1 MTDPIHTESSMEHR
15 PVTIKDLA
23 RILNISVSTVSRAL
37 RDTYD
42 VNQETRDKVM
52 ELARDLNYKRNLN
65 ATGLVNRGT
74 HNIGI
79 ILPNVTNYFF
89 STVITGVQEVAY
101 SNDFNISLFL
111 TNDSPEK
118 EKEVTQNL
126 FISGLD
132 GLLVSVS
139 SSSSSCEHFKQ
150 LIAKGV
156 PVVFFASAPEDVE
169 ASAVLQDGYKGA
181 FDAVEHL
188 VGNGYHHIA
197 HIAGPK
203 ELAFTQLRLDG
214 YYAALKKHNL
224 LIREEWIVYSGFS
237 QESGEKDTYQL
248 LNLEE
253 KPDAIFAI
261 NDRKAVGAMVALK
274 NRNIAI
280 GKEIGV
286 IGFTNEPVASVI
298 SPGLTTISVPAF
310 DIGKMSCELL
320 LKHIFKNIKKRQFA
334 PQKITLPGVLIVRE
348 STLRN

>member
-1 MTDPIHTESSMEHR
+1 MTNRIHTESFMENR

-23 RILNISVSTVSRAL
+23 RMLNISVSTVSRAL

-52 ELARDLNYKRNLN
+52 ELARELNYKRNLN
-65 ATGLVNRGT
+65 ATGLVSRGT

-118 EKEVTQNL
+118 EKEVTRNL

-139 SSSSSCEHFKQ
+139 SSASSCDHFKQ
-150 LIAKGV
+150 LIDKSI
-156 PVVFFASAPEDVE
+156 PVVFFASSPGEIE

-188 VGNGYHHIA
+188 VQNNYSRIA

-203 ELAFTQLRLDG
+203 ELAFTQERLDG
-214 YYAALKKHNL
+214 YFAALNKHHL
-224 LIREEWIVYSGFS
+224 PIREEWIIYSGFS

-248 LNLEE
+248 LELEE
-253 KPDAIFAI
+253 RPDAIFAI

-274 NRNIAI
+274 NKNIAI

-298 SPGLTTISVPAF
+298 SPALTTISVPAF
-310 DIGKMSCELL
+310 DIGRMSCELL
-320 LKHIFKNIKKRQFA
+320 LKHIFKNSKKRHFP
-334 PQKITLPGVLIVRE
+334 PQKISLPGELIVRE

>member
-1 MTDPIHTESSMEHR
+1 MEHR

-23 RILNISVSTVSRAL
+23 KILDISVSTVSRAL

-42 VNQETRDKVM
+42 VNQETREKV
-52 ELARDLNYKRNLN
+52 LALAQELNYKRNLN
-65 ATGLVNRGT
+65 ATGLIMRGT

-101 SNDFNISLFL
+101 TNDYNISLFL

-126 FISGLD
+126 FISGVD

-139 SSSSSCEHFKQ
+139 SSSQSCDHFKQ
-150 LIAKGV
+150 LIEKGV
-156 PVVFFASAPEDVE
+156 PVVFFASAPADVE
-169 ASAVLQDGYKGA
+169 ASQVLQDGYKGA

-188 VGNGYHHIA
+188 VQQGYSRIA

-203 ELAFTQLRLDG
+203 ELAFTQERLDG
-214 YYAALKKHNL
+214 YFAALKKHDL
-224 LIREEWIVYSGFS
+224 PTREQWVIYSGFS
-237 QESGEKDTYQL
+237 QESGETDTYQL
-248 LNLEE
+248 LKLEE
-253 KPDAIFAI
+253 RPDAIFAI

-274 NRNIAI
+274 NKHVFI

-286 IGFTNEPVASVI
+286 IGFTNEPVAGVI
-298 SPGLTTISVPAF
+298 SPSVTTIAVPAF
-310 DIGKMSCELL
+310 EMGKSSCEILL
-320 LKHIFKNIKKRQFA
+320 RQIFKLSKRRPFSVQNIK
-334 PQKITLPGVLIVRE
+334 LPGELIVRE
-348 STLRN
+348 STK